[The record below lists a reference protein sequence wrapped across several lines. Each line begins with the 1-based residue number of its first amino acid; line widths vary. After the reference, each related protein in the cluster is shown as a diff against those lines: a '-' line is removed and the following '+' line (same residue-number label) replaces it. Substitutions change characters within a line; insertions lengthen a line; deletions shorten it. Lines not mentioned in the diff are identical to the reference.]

1 MEAVQEEPSALR
13 MGEQGG
19 VLQEARCPASTSEV
33 ARRVVFVGAAAYAA
47 VFSAAAAI
55 HFLAF
60 KSARLDLGDM
70 TQAVWA
76 TAHGHF
82 LRVTSS
88 FGDATTGVEMSRLG
102 GHVDPFLALFAPL
115 WLVWSSPLML
125 LVVQAVV
132 VACGALPVYWL
143 ARKHLRSERAA
154 AHFAFAYLLF
164 PAVQFN
170 DFTYAAG
177 MHSVSFAI
185 PFVLFAVW
193 FLDEGRLL
201 PFAVFALLAASTKE
215 EIPLAVG
222 CLGIWYAVRTGK
234 RVLGFSIFGTGL
246 AATLVNFLVV
256 IPHFSHSGRD
266 PFAARYKQVGGTP
279 AGMAHTLVSDPTAF
293 LRDVATWHK
302 LFFLLLLL
310 VPWLGLWAF
319 EPLLLLGAIPDLAVN
334 LLSSQPE
341 QTTIQ
346 FQYTAGIV
354 PFVVAAS
361 IFGASR
367 LRREKDQLTFYVLAG
382 AACIAL
388 FSPVYFAAKDLPQA
402 LPSNPVHAAKA
413 HALDLIPGGVPVAAS
428 NELAGYLS
436 DRRFVYLFPYIRN
449 ARWAVFDVHDGTI
462 VDQKGYHR
470 TIHEID
476 TDPAWHLVYSS
487 RGIQVLRK
495 RSQPAKGS

>member
-13 MGEQGG
+13 AGEQGG
-19 VLQEARCPASTSEV
+19 VLQERFGVTARSDAVT
-33 ARRVVFVGAAAYAA
+33 RRVVYLGAAVYAA
-47 VFSAAAAI
+47 LFSAAAAV
-55 HFLAF
+55 HFFAF

-82 LRVTSS
+82 LRVTSA
-88 FGDATTGVEMSRLG
+88 FGDATTGIEMSRLG

-125 LVVQAVV
+125 LVVQAVA
-132 VACGALPVYWL
+132 VASGALPVYWL
-143 ARKHLRSERAA
+143 ARKHLQRERAA

-170 DFTYAAG
+170 VFTYAAG
-177 MHSVSFAI
+177 MHAVSFAI
-185 PFVLFAVW
+185 PLVLFAVW

-222 CLGIWYAVRTGK
+222 CLGIWYAVRGG
-234 RVLGFSIFGTGL
+234 RRLLGLSIFGIGL

-256 IPHFSHSGRD
+256 IPHFSHTGSD

-279 AGMAHTLVSDPTAF
+279 GGMAHTLVSDPTAF

-302 LFFLLLLL
+302 LFFLLLLF

-319 EPLLLLGAIPDLAVN
+319 EPLLLLGAVPDLAIN

-354 PFVVAAS
+354 PFVVVAS
-361 IFGASR
+361 VLGASR
-367 LRREKDQLTFYVLAG
+367 LRRDKDQLTFYALAG

-388 FSPVYFAAKDLPQA
+388 FSPVYFAAKDAPQA
-402 LPSNPVHAAKA
+402 LPSNHVHEAKA
-413 HALDLIPGGVPVAAS
+413 HALDLIPDGVPVAAS

-436 DRRFVYLFPYIRN
+436 DRRFIYLFPYVRN
-449 ARWAVFDVHDGTI
+449 ARWAVFDAHDATI
-462 VDQKGYHR
+462 VDQKGYRR

-476 TDPAWHLVYSS
+476 TDPAWRLVYSS
-487 RGIQVLRK
+487 HGVQVLRK
-495 RSQPAKGS
+495 RLVSGGA